1 MYCIAKEMNQITKEL
16 IFYII
21 NSKASRLG
29 QATILIINKI
39 HKYKTMQLRLNLTI
53 QKKYPLE
60 QY

>member
-1 MYCIAKEMNQITKEL
+1 MYCIAKEMNQIIKEL